1 MAERLAT
8 EASDP
13 SVDGAL
19 IAWHVAGQPGVLVQ
33 DGQQTRLNGAHPA
46 LGQGRL
52 AVVAGSEI
60 EVRSTSGDGFGTS
73 VAAPGADAVAVSE
86 SWVAWRAREGD
97 GDVIYA
103 VPLGDGGAPREI
115 MRAPEL
121 GRPALDGD
129 RLAFHLIGRTSRII
143 VADLSTGRA
152 ATARQERRALLLN
165 PSLDGRRLLYVRAY
179 YARQELR
186 LGPVTRRSPR
196 RDRRLWSTV
205 PTGRRDAGHEPGNEH
220 KKHGQPHKM
229 WKRPA
234 RGVASTLWTTALAED
249 AAYVTR
255 LRQVS
260 GQALVS
266 EIVRVPRQRP
276 G

>member
-1 MAERLAT
+1 MAERLVSGGT
-8 EASDP
+8 DP

-19 IAWHVAGQPGVLVQ
+19 IAWHVAGQPGVLVR
-33 DGQQTRLNGAHPA
+33 DGQQTPLNGSHPA

-52 AVVAGSEI
+52 AVIAGSEI
-60 EVRSTSGDGFGTS
+60 EVQSTSGDGFGTRLP
-73 VAAPGADAVAVSE
+73 APGADAVAVSN
-86 SWVAWRAREGD
+86 SWLAWRAREGD

-103 VPLGDGGAPREI
+103 APLGGGEQREV

-121 GRPALDGD
+121 GRPALQGD

-143 VADLSTGRA
+143 VADLSTGQA
-152 ATARQERRALLLN
+152 ATVRQERRALLLN
-165 PSLDGRRLLYVRAY
+165 PSLHGRRLLYVRAY

-196 RDRRLWSTV
+196 KDRRLWSTV
-205 PTGRRDAGHEPGNEH
+205 PTGYRDAGHEPGNEH
-220 KKHGQPHKM
+220 KKHGHPHKM
-229 WKRPA
+229 WKRPR
-234 RGVASTLWTTALAED
+234 RGVSPTLWTTALGAD

-260 GQALVS
+260 GQSLVS
-266 EIVRVPRQRP
+266 EIVRVDR
-276 G
+276 